1 MSSCCRNV
9 LLFCLL
15 LTTLSATAQ
24 RKTIS
29 GIIKDAHSE
38 EPVPFASVS
47 FKNTTTGNQSDS
59 AGVFRI
65 VVNDWPSDSL
75 EISCVGYQTF
85 YYKVDISQTNINITI
100 TLERGT

>member
-1 MSSCCRNV
+1 MTWCCRNV
-9 LLFCLL
+9 ILFCLL

-65 VVNDWPSDSL
+65 V
-75 EISCVGYQTF
+75 
-85 YYKVDISQTNINITI
+85 
-100 TLERGT
+100 